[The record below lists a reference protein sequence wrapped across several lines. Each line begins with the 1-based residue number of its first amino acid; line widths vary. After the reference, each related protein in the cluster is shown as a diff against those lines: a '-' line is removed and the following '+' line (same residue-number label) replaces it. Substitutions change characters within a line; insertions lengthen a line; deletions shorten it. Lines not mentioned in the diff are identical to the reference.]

1 MGQIDDLINQPEIK
15 NEKNDSSLS
24 SNSSERN
31 TLLSIVSIIIVILG
45 GIIVFMGVIL
55 LFMYFDKTW
64 HEERL
69 YASLGS
75 IVIGTSL
82 LFYGLIGKCLDDI
95 RKNTKK

>member
-15 NEKNDSSLS
+15 NETNDSSIS

-45 GIIVFMGVIL
+45 GIIVFMGIIL

-69 YASLGS
+69 YASLGG